1 MWNAKTFRKLL
12 KTCWVFSFFRSW
24 QYLWWPEVKESA
36 TLFITLE
43 EEVFQQRDGRDVP
56 EVKSW
61 KNFHTIVFVKAELFS
76 HFHHSCRH
84 PLCSC
89 LFSSKL
95 KLRPTLNLKELPTLF
110 TKSSLPLCSENTGIG
125 NFIQSWKV
133 VKHGKNTKYWVV
145 VSSLECISP
154 LLFLHCNV

>member
-1 MWNAKTFRKLL
+1 MEWLLDKTFC
-12 KTCWVFSFFRSW
+12 KT
-24 QYLWWPEVKESA
+24 
-36 TLFITLE
+36 
-43 EEVFQQRDGRDVP
+43 
-56 EVKSW
+56 
-61 KNFHTIVFVKAELFS
+61 ELFS

-89 LFSSKL
+89 LFSSEL
-95 KLRPTLNLKELPTLF
+95 KLRPTFNLKEWPTLF

-154 LLFLHCNV
+154 LLFLHCNVWKEWHNNALIRHSFSFYDQKTSDAGLFLEHGTWHDWAFNAVAWGPVSQRESRFPQNPGC